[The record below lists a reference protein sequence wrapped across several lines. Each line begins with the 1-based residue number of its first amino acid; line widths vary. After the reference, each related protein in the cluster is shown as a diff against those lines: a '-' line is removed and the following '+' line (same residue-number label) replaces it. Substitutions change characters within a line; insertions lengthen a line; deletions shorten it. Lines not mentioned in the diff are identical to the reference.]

1 MKKHTKQILDKM
13 NEQILDKM
21 NGQDLL
27 EFLIQRKYN
36 R

>member
-1 MKKHTKQILDKM
+1 MKRILDKM
-13 NEQILDKM
+13 NEQILNKM

-27 EFLIQRKYN
+27 EFLTKRKYN

>member
-1 MKKHTKQILDKM
+1 MKKHTKRILDKM
-13 NEQILDKM
+13 NEQTLNKM

-27 EFLIQRKYN
+27 EFLIQRKYS